1 MKSHPTTG
9 KGVDHITGDT
19 PVQPGKGKFAI
30 ISPDKGGGAVNW
42 LWKGSGWAAAAV
54 LSVAVDTAAAVQLA
68 DGTVYFIQPP
78 RLLEAMATQTAAS
91 AWGSRYYF
99 TIQVPENSGE
109 PLQKLAIFQHNGS
122 DTVRFDLT
130 ATIVNQ
136 GKYNDNGP
144 QLSLAQVS
152 QESVPDY
159 AGRDKPALVVTFSPP
174 VPPGETVT
182 IALHPKHN
190 PQYPGV
196 YLFGVTA
203 FPPGDRV
210 HPQFLGFGRLHF
222 YSNEYWPVRF

>member
-1 MKSHPTTG
+1 MT
-9 KGVDHITGDT
+9 
-19 PVQPGKGKFAI
+19 
-30 ISPDKGGGAVNW
+30 W
-42 LWKGSGWAAAAV
+42 LWKGSCWAAATV
-54 LSVAVDTAAAVQLA
+54 LSVAVDAATAVQLA
-68 DGTVYFIQPP
+68 DGTVYFTQPP

-99 TIQVPENSGE
+99 TIQLPENSGE

-122 DTVRFDLT
+122 DIVHYHLAATT
-130 ATIVNQ
+130 ATL
-136 GKYNDNGP
+136 GDDRDHGP
-144 QLSLAQVS
+144 QLTLAQVS

-159 AGRDKPALVVTFSPP
+159 AGRNKPALVVTFSPP
-174 VPPGETVT
+174 VPPGEKVN

-203 FPPGDRV
+203 FPPGDKV

-222 YSNEYWPVRF
+222 YSNEDWPVRFW